1 MCCKLRKQSQHSQP
15 QSETSGKSIW
25 LKKLDWYFLFDTHTF
40 KIQQSFPLTEPL
52 CFILSDKKVIFSAQK
67 KSNVCCYGNCAYQCV
82 WLKVCLTG
90 IMAQT
95 SFWSP
100 ILSHCSLVK
109 SFSYF
114 CAFLLLATNQR
125 SWFPSSPS
133 ANSTDTHT
141 FCNGVCYLTRSPGR
155 VIHAL
160 ALLSLI
166 EISYIS
172 CADWCA
178 VTWLHSSFPLTT
190 AVMLTFQKYQHL
202 T

>member
-25 LKKLDWYFLFDTHTF
+25 VKKLDWYFLLNTHTF

-67 KSNVCCYGNCAYQCV
+67 KNVCCYGNCAYQCV

-114 CAFLLLATNQR
+114 CASSPFFFSLPISVPDFLLARVQILQTRTRFAT
-125 SWFPSSPS
+125 
-133 ANSTDTHT
+133 AH
-141 FCNGVCYLTRSPGR
+141 
-155 VIHAL
+155 VI
-160 ALLSLI
+160 
-166 EISYIS
+166 
-172 CADWCA
+172 
-178 VTWLHSSFPLTT
+178 
-190 AVMLTFQKYQHL
+190 
-202 T
+202 